1 MNTHKRL
8 KLSVAISGIGIW
20 AFCNSALAQQ
30 QTSPELDITISVIE
44 EGETPAGFVNRLEL
58 PSLSTLNSVPTTLSN
73 TQQLNVVEEIESD
86 VNEIVDVA
94 TEIGADNVRETISID
109 GTTNVSVGGGVNV
122 DLGGNSVI
130 SLPSNIVDILDP
142 ASPLQNTLQDTVDQV
157 GGVID
162 TVVQSVDP
170 TSGIV
175 DSLSPPIPSPELE
188 VVTDAIVDTQVDTI
202 LDTQTDTI
210 VDSLEPASSSNLD
223 SAVQGIVQEQQSLPL
238 DEIAVPANELPLPIE
253 EISEELREVPLL

>member
-58 PSLSTLNSVPTTLSN
+58 PTLSS
-73 TQQLNVVEEIESD
+73 LNAVSTSTSNAPELEVVEEIESD

-122 DLGGNSVI
+122 DLGGNPVI

-142 ASPLQNTLQDTVDQV
+142 ASPLQNTLQDTVDQI

-162 TVVQSVDP
+162 TVVPSVDS

-175 DSLSPPIPSPELE
+175 DSL
-188 VVTDAIVDTQVDTI
+188 
-202 LDTQTDTI
+202 
-210 VDSLEPASSSNLD
+210 EPTSSTNLD

-238 DEIAVPANELPLPIE
+238 DEIPVPPNESPLPIE